1 MSIRI
6 VIPVED
12 EGGKTAMLSAHFG
25 RASFFAVIEADEDG
39 KIEAI
44 DTIPNRGQ
52 HTGGKGLPAQHILE
66 LRPNIVIST
75 GMGRRAI
82 DFFRQNGIG
91 VLQAPLGTVE
101 TVMELAGNKALPKLI
116 ESCGHAKH

>member
-1 MSIRI
+1 MSIKI

-12 EGGKTAMLSAHFG
+12 ECGKAAMLSGHFG
-25 RASFFAVIEADEDG
+25 RASFFAVVEADEDG
-39 KIEAI
+39 QIEAI
-44 DTIPNRGQ
+44 ETIPNRGQ

-66 LRPNIVIST
+66 LQPDVVIST

-91 VLQAPLGTVE
+91 VLQAPPGTVE
-101 TVMELAGNKALPKLI
+101 TVMEIAGKKALPKLV
-116 ESCGHAKH
+116 ESCVHAKH